1 MSVFVLFVV
10 SCNLFLSC
18 VSHVSCNLC
27 KSANH
32 LPPPTPYSFFLF
44 QFLILPKLSFSR
56 GNRLHVSIV
65 PLNTPKPINII
76 QDKVSTTAN
85 AIQYVFTEYVIPR
98 SADTYS
104 VRKVRGRN
112 RMVALL
118 MSSATLVR
126 RSTPADCDMATS
138 WKFCLN
144 TSVRDE
150 FRVTSSHSPFA
161 PVHLSDAGN
170 PCIRPEHT
178 TKSYLGVVRTGQW
191 LHL

>member
-1 MSVFVLFVV
+1 VFVYNYNYMIPPSFLHAACLLYHAIC
-10 SCNLFLSC
+10 SCPVCPMYHAICANLRILT
-18 VSHVSCNLC
+18 H
-27 KSANH
+27 H
-32 LPPPTPYSFFLF
+32 HQTPHSFFLF
-44 QFLILPKLSFSR
+44 QFLILLNLSFNR

-104 VRKVRGRN
+104 VKKVSGRN

-138 WKFCLN
+138 WKFCFGYVSTRRIQGNKQPLTIC
-144 TSVRDE
+144 TSPS
-150 FRVTSSHSPFA
+150 F
-161 PVHLSDAGN
+161 
-170 PCIRPEHT
+170 
-178 TKSYLGVVRTGQW
+178 
-191 LHL
+191 

>member
-1 MSVFVLFVV
+1 MIPPLSFLHACLSL
-10 SCNLFLSC
+10 SCLLYHAICTLSC

-32 LPPPTPYSFFLF
+32 LPPPTLHSFFLF
-44 QFLILPKLSFSR
+44 QFLTLPKLSFNR

-76 QDKVSTTAN
+76 QDRVSTTAN

-104 VRKVRGRN
+104 VRKVSGRN

-138 WKFCLN
+138 WKFCFGYISNLET
-144 TSVRDE
+144 TSR
-150 FRVTSSHSPFA
+150 TKQA
-161 PVHLSDAGN
+161 ATYHL
-170 PCIRPEHT
+170 H
-178 TKSYLGVVRTGQW
+178 
-191 LHL
+191 